1 MEQDISLKSTK
12 QQILEAYNA
21 LLFEINEKKAEE
33 PKKIQE
39 IKKNEATV
47 KKASDLSGEGILND
61 ITGLKSSISATLD
74 TLSEKLLSRYKTFEE
89 LEDAIQLEKK
99 NLDELYQLTAETDSL
114 AAMLNAQKE
123 LKKQF
128 DLNIQEQK
136 ETFETTMKERKS
148 AFETEMAEQKIAW
161 KKQKEST
168 EAIEEEIN
176 NERKKVRKREEEEFQ
191 YNLKLTRKKE
201 ADLYEEKKQKLE
213 KELEEKRL
221 LFEREFAEREQLVK
235 AAEAELQD
243 LRIKSDS
250 YPGEVEKAIQK
261 AIKDT
266 SEKLQMQFNFEK
278 ELAEKQNQGELKL
291 KDQIIQTLQAK
302 IKDIETQLR
311 ESSQKASN
319 AETTVKDIAIKAIE
333 SSSKSHYIEKFRE
346 SNEKKD

>member
-47 KKASDLSGEGILND
+47 KKASDLSGEGILKD

-243 LRIKSDS
+243 LRIKNDS

-311 ESSQKASN
+311 ESS
-319 AETTVKDIAIKAIE
+319 
-333 SSSKSHYIEKFRE
+333 
-346 SNEKKD
+346 